1 MDKAKIDALDRT
13 VDRLER
19 TELAPEDALLMA
31 RYCYFRIS
39 DILGELSGEAAFT
52 FVARIAT
59 ELDSLGKTE
68 SEADFFPAAYAY
80 LEANPIPADQLW
92 IDPVL

>member
-1 MDKAKIDALDRT
+1 MVKILDSDAL
-13 VDRLER
+13 
-19 TELAPEDALLMA
+19 APDGALMA
-31 RYCYFRIS
+31 ARYAYFRIS

-52 FVARIAT
+52 FVVRIAT